1 MNDKI
6 NHIIKI
12 LREGGII
19 AYPTEGV
26 YGLGCD
32 PFNETAVLRVLK
44 IKQRHINKGLILIA
58 SNWNQ
63 VKNLINLDLK
73 KYPVIKLN
81 NKNPITWV
89 FPATKKVPRWI
100 TGKFNSVAIRVTS
113 HPIAKKICQKF
124 GGPIVSTS
132 ANLTKQSPIT
142 RLGQMDRPL
151 VSKIDFIAQGR
162 VGKLKKP
169 TNICDVK
176 TGKVFRGQILIPP
189 KPKITT

>member
-1 MNDKI
+1 MKNKI
-6 NHIIKI
+6 NHITKT
-12 LREGGII
+12 LHKGGII

-32 PFNETAVLRVLK
+32 PFNETAALRLLK

-58 SNWNQ
+58 SDWNQ
-63 VKNLINLDLK
+63 VKNLIKLDLK

-132 ANLTKQSPIT
+132 ANLTKQPPIT
-142 RLGQMDRPL
+142 RL
-151 VSKIDFIAQGR
+151 
-162 VGKLKKP
+162 
-169 TNICDVK
+169 TH
-176 TGKVFRGQILIPP
+176 
-189 KPKITT
+189 ITQR